1 MKEKAQHSTGVG
13 ERRVTKRTANHASLR
28 ELLKQVET
36 LRQSLLEFKGPN
48 EGARFPGSLSR
59 RFVAEAGS
67 LIGELQNA
75 RELISP
81 IHFGSIG
88 ITLGRSDSIAKFF
101 AFSFTNQDKRPLH
114 TLADKPFFGSGV
126 YALYYHGD
134 KENVYVSLSGS
145 ETPIYVGKA
154 DPDNPQAETVEE
166 QGQSLYR
173 RLKEHADN
181 IAKTNLSLTDFRYR
195 ASPIQTGMQAAVEDF
210 MIRLFRPIWNKEVK
224 ICFGIGKHG
233 DSATTRI
240 NKRSP
245 WDTMHPGRKWA
256 AGTASD
262 QLSRREIERR
272 IAEHFTNH
280 PVIPDR
286 EHLFKMLSLE

>member
-1 MKEKAQHSTGVG
+1 MTKSTV
-13 ERRVTKRTANHASLR
+13 KHASLR
-28 ELLKQVET
+28 ALLKQVET
-36 LRQSLLEFKGPN
+36 LRQSLQDFKEPN
-48 EGARFPGSLSR
+48 AGAKPPDALSR

-67 LIGELQNA
+67 LIGELKHA

-81 IHFGSIG
+81 IHFGAIG

-101 AFSFTNQDKRPLH
+101 AFSFTNQDKHPLD
-114 TLADKPFFGSGV
+114 TLADSPFFGSGV
-126 YALYYHGD
+126 YAIYYHGRN
-134 KENVYVSLSGS
+134 EAAYRPLSGG

-154 DPDNPQAETVEE
+154 DPKNPQAETVEE
-166 QGQSLYR
+166 QGQSLYL
-173 RLKEHADN
+173 RLKEHVKS
-181 IAKTNLSLTDFRYR
+181 IAKTDLSLSDFRYR

-233 DSATTRI
+233 DSATTRR

-256 AGTASD
+256 AGTESD
-262 QLSRREIERR
+262 QLSRKEIGKR
-272 IAEHFTNH
+272 IAEHFKRH
-280 PVIPDR
+280 PVIADR
-286 EHLFKMLSLE
+286 DHLFKLLSLE

>member
-1 MKEKAQHSTGVG
+1 MKEKPRHSKGG
-13 ERRVTKRTANHASLR
+13 GDHGMTKSSANHASLNA
-28 ELLKQVET
+28 LLKQVEK
-36 LRQSLLEFKGPN
+36 LRQSLRDFKGSN
-48 EGARFPGSLSR
+48 EGARPPGALAR
-59 RFVAEAGS
+59 RFVAEAGA
-67 LIGELQNA
+67 LIGNLHHA

-81 IHFGSIG
+81 IHFGAIG

-114 TLADKPFFGSGV
+114 KLADSPFFGSGV
-126 YALYYHGD
+126 YAIYYHGD
-134 KENVYVSLSGS
+134 SEHAYLPLSGS

-154 DPDNPQAETVEE
+154 DPKNPQAETVEE

-173 RLKEHADN
+173 RIKEHAEN
-181 IAKTNLSLTDFRYR
+181 IAKVDLPLTDFHYR

-233 DSATTRI
+233 DSAATRR

-262 QLSRREIERR
+262 QLSRKEIEKR
-272 IAEHFTNH
+272 IAEHFTKH

-286 EHLFKMLSLE
+286 NHLFKLLSLE